1 MACDRYRRDSGAAAY
16 TGRANASGPIA
27 TIPLRPAERSTQ
39 RASQSTFKFPNS
51 RPISA
56 RPSRSGPR
64 RLRSRWKQSPT
75 SIPSRATAHGPAS
88 WYEFAV
94 DADRLFPGQ
103 ALKEAEAC
111 IHHVIEHRGIGLLTG
126 EPGCGKTSVLRRVAA
141 SLHPGRHKLVHV
153 ALTTGSVRDSCNLIG
168 AELGCPPAA
177 SRYQAWTA
185 IRTQVSSLITE
196 SRKQPILIVDE
207 AHLLR
212 TEVIEELRLL
222 TNFETDADNRLCL
235 LFAGLTTLR
244 RRLTMT
250 VFDSLTQRLAMQHH
264 MASLGRDAHSTGY
277 AGVEVAVSRTYP

>member
-1 MACDRYRRDSGAAAY
+1 MTSPGTY
-16 TGRANASGPIA
+16 
-27 TIPLRPAERSTQ
+27 LR
-39 RASQSTFKFPNS
+39 
-51 RPISA
+51 
-56 RPSRSGPR
+56 
-64 RLRSRWKQSPT
+64 
-75 SIPSRATAHGPAS
+75 H
-88 WYEFAV
+88 FALPHYPFDAGI

-103 ALKEAEAC
+103 ALKEAEAR
-111 IHHVIEHRGIGLLTG
+111 IHHVIERRGIGLLTG

-141 SLHPGRHKLVHV
+141 SLHPGRHKLVYV

-185 IRTQVSSLITE
+185 IRTQVSSLVTE

-222 TNFETDADNRLCL
+222 TNFEMDADNRLCL

-244 RRLTMT
+244 RRLTMA

-264 MASLGRDAHSTGY
+264 MAGLGRDEIAPYVQARLTIAGAPADLPLFEPAAIEALYLASNGLPRLINTIAHYALIAAHG
-277 AGVEVAVSRTYP
+277 AGVRMADADHVERAAAETAVRVAKR